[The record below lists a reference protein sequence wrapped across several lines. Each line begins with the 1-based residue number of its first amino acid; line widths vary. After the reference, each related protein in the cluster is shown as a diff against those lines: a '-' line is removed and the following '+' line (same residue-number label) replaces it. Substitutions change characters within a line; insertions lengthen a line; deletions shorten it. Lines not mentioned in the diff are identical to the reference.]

1 MGSNGTPWLS
11 RCSLTRDIT
20 LTPVHSTGDSAYS
33 AMAPSTR
40 MIVVPSRGPQPP
52 AGGPTDRGDQL
63 ADGVLGGDRVLQD
76 GGVQHPPVL
85 PESTPVCSTTWRTA
99 CKIRCGRGE
108 VRMRLRQYTST
119 VGWKPSSS
127 RRNPQATFQTISRRS
142 ALMASRSL
150 GALRGLE
157 HHHRGDHL
165 GGHRRVASALP
176 DDIGEQLRREQLVAV
191 VGRKN
196 VQRPSGTRWRASE
209 A

>member
-1 MGSNGTPWLS
+1 
-11 RCSLTRDIT
+11 
-20 LTPVHSTGDSAYS
+20 
-33 AMAPSTR
+33 

-85 PESTPVCSTTWRTA
+85 PEKHPGLLHHLADRLQDPLWP
-99 CKIRCGRGE
+99 GE

-150 GALRGLE
+150 GPSGAWSTITVATTSAGTDGWPPPCRTILANSSDGSSWWRWSAEKRTATVRNQVAAPAG
-157 HHHRGDHL
+157 RVHL
-165 GGHRRVASALP
+165 GVGAMTCRADEPAVCPLSAPSANHRIDPTSQV
-176 DDIGEQLRREQLVAV
+176 DHND
-191 VGRKN
+191 
-196 VQRPSGTRWRASE
+196 
-209 A
+209 

>member
-1 MGSNGTPWLS
+1 MGWNATPWLS

-99 CKIRCGRGE
+99 CKIRCGRGRGADAVAPVHQHRGME
-108 VRMRLRQYTST
+108 ALVVKAQPTSDL
-119 VGWKPSSS
+119 PDDIA
-127 RRNPQATFQTISRRS
+127 PQRADGLPVAR
-142 ALMASRSL
+142 
-150 GALRGLE
+150 ALRGLE
-157 HHHRGDHL
+157 HDHRGDHL
-165 GGHRRVASALP
+165 GGHRRVASDLP

-191 VGRKN
+191 VGRK
-196 VQRPSGTRWRASE
+196 RAL
-209 A
+209 

>member
-1 MGSNGTPWLS
+1 
-11 RCSLTRDIT
+11 
-20 LTPVHSTGDSAYS
+20 
-33 AMAPSTR
+33 
-40 MIVVPSRGPQPP
+40 
-52 AGGPTDRGDQL
+52 
-63 ADGVLGGDRVLQD
+63 
-76 GGVQHPPVL
+76 
-85 PESTPVCSTTWRTA
+85 
-99 CKIRCGRGE
+99 
-108 VRMRLRQYTST
+108 MRLRQYTST

-157 HHHRGDHL
+157 HQHRGDHL

-191 VGRKN
+191 VGRKS
-196 VQRPSGTRWRASE
+196 VQRPSGTRCRHQLAASIWASE